1 MGRTVTPF
9 SMDLAEQQKRLG
21 HFRRSLR
28 KQDQELFD
36 ELFERARPQAQAAM
50 GEAANHEPMESMFI
64 SALPRAGS
72 EGLSFDTP
80 TALSGGILASL
91 RTACR
96 GRSYTRSTSV

>member
-1 MGRTVTPF
+1 
-9 SMDLAEQQKRLG
+9 MDLAEQQKRLG